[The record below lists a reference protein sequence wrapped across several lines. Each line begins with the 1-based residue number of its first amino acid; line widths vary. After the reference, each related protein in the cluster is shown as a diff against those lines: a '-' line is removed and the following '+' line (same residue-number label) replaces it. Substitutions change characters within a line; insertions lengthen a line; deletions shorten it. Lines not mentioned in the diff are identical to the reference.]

1 MSIDKEIF
9 WACASRL
16 LLWFVVAIVI
26 VALFFFYSRTVR
38 MRDVETWRVADEAK
52 ETNNRLERLS
62 DQLRR
67 QVYNLKVEVVK
78 RDDKISQL
86 QATN

>member
-1 MSIDKEIF
+1 MSVDKEIF

-16 LLWFVVAIVI
+16 LLWLIVAIVI
-26 VALFFFYSRTVR
+26 VGLFFFYSRTVR
-38 MRDVETWRVADEAK
+38 MRDVETWRVADDAK
-52 ETNNRLERLS
+52 ETNTRLERLS